1 MAYLRVS
8 LPMSTVL
15 MGLLLAL
22 LTITFDGLAVSFF
35 CIVCWVIWAC
45 VGSLN
50 FSRIR
55 DEYVLAPS
63 RQFYER
69 QTQRLSNHQKLAV
82 KFSPEALEP
91 HPYDEQLL
99 NGEESFN
106 TDHTLRHLEFV
117 LFNIAQAIYLNLR
130 NRLFARLED
139 DVTGVLDRRL
149 MATISSYHTILEYL
163 LVLSHADDNQRKS
176 FENRVE
182 TIIVHLQ
189 LIVSVIK
196 QQRESESSDEP
207 SVLLTYTL
215 SEAFATVYTNLRGLM
230 RNSSGRLL
238 DQVVLFVIFPLGQ
251 WAQPSLDSLRLN
263 AASESSKKDG
273 DKIDVFDKHPINIVV
288 DDRELT
294 EYLKVLL
301 NPSSQVVFDAF
312 QEDLALAVST
322 GDADG

>member
-1 MAYLRVS
+1 M
-8 LPMSTVL
+8 
-15 MGLLLAL
+15 
-22 LTITFDGLAVSFF
+22 
-35 CIVCWVIWAC
+35 W
-45 VGSLN
+45 
-50 FSRIR
+50 
-55 DEYVLAPS
+55 
-63 RQFYER
+63 
-69 QTQRLSNHQKLAV
+69 
-82 KFSPEALEP
+82 P

-215 SEAFATVYTNLRGLM
+215 GEAFATVYTNLRGLM
-230 RNSSGRLL
+230 RNSSGL
-238 DQVVLFVIFPLGQ
+238 
-251 WAQPSLDSLRLN
+251 SL
-263 AASESSKKDG
+263 
-273 DKIDVFDKHPINIVV
+273 IHI
-288 DDRELT
+288 
-294 EYLKVLL
+294 
-301 NPSSQVVFDAF
+301 
-312 QEDLALAVST
+312 
-322 GDADG
+322 